1 MDSEDIESLKMNE
14 DDDDEGFIT
23 TGENSIPTFTVSV
36 NEGYSLEKFK
46 TIIFTT
52 NGNVTAFG
60 FHYLSFDGKVSIGKI
75 QKKTKLDSS
84 DIEIWG
90 LRMKK
95 PEPSHLYQI
104 TEDVLLCS
112 CSPTLSPEDFYSFS
126 STVLNILANQV
137 QVLVLTT
144 VSLSDF
150 KSDVHP
156 NELDGPITRVLKTT
170 SFKDSIN
177 CLPLEQPNILSGIS
191 AGILSACDIRGIPA
205 AACIVYSSSMELD
218 TGVVNGFSK
227 FLSTLGGIKH
237 LKINSSRG
245 FPLVDKSIKTGN
257 LYI

>member
-1 MDSEDIESLKMNE
+1 MGPSLSINSVYTMDSEDIESLKMNE

-104 TEDVLLCS
+104 TED
-112 CSPTLSPEDFYSFS
+112 FYSFS

-137 QVLVLTT
+137 HVLVLTT